1 MVEKGDGKMEVVMKR
16 LICFLLLIGGL
27 HAKYEK
33 IRSASAF
40 YKYLEPSVK
49 DQLTLA
55 AVLFYDKNEGKV
67 PKGLGNEQRKLA
79 QEHHREIAKNIKA
92 QKRAFENTAR
102 AFKEVDLLSV
112 DVGDKDNI
120 QLRDAYQVAYYP
132 TLRLFRKGEPVIVD
146 GKNVELKGDFN
157 QGMIFEEPAISQ
169 FVRAHFGEDID
180 TIIKAKAK
188 AQWELE
194 KRRASAPKYYNY
206 GPYWGWGWGGYGGWG
221 WGGYGG
227 WGWGGGCCW

>member
-1 MVEKGDGKMEVVMKR
+1 MEKWRVVMKR
-16 LICFLLLIGGL
+16 LICLLVLIGGL

-67 PKGLGNEQRKLA
+67 PKDLGKEQRKLA
-79 QEHHREIAKNIKA
+79 QEHHREIAKNITA
-92 QKRAFENTAR
+92 QKRAFEHTAR

-112 DVGDKDNI
+112 DVGDRNNI
-120 QLRDAYQVAYYP
+120 QLRDAYQISYYP
-132 TLRLFRKGEPVIVD
+132 TLRLFKKGEPLVVD
-146 GKNVELKGDFN
+146 GKNVELKGDFS

-169 FVRAHFGEDID
+169 FIRTYFGKDID
-180 TIIKAKAK
+180 ALIKAQAQ

-206 GPYWGWGWGGYGGWG
+206 GPYWGWGWGWGYPYYGYGWGYGGWR
-221 WGGYGG
+221 
-227 WGWGGGCCW
+227 GCC